1 MAFFNFFNFKIKFLD
16 HSDKNGINHISDQ
29 TKNKNIPTIMLV
41 LTELNTIDS
50 VKVIYLMDY
59 EHPYIEQ
66 TTYHLGST
74 EV

>member
-1 MAFFNFFNFKIKFLD
+1 M
-16 HSDKNGINHISDQ
+16 NHISDQ
-29 TKNKNIPTIMLV
+29 IKNKNIPTIMLV
-41 LTELNTIDS
+41 LTELNTIYS
-50 VKVIYLMDY
+50 VKVIYLMDN